1 MTDLKTFFD
10 FKKAKFEDLHNILDD
25 AKFCWTLPTSIFIDV
40 DQLIAS
46 MKEAG
51 LSTKKFEFSSAL
63 LNIAGY
69 YRYFFWKHKIR
80 TNITFF
86 CTERIISEDEAIN
99 SEIKMLTLIVRN
111 IPGMYSI
118 VSKMPARLV
127 PFALYSKDKF
137 ENTIVASYGNFSY
150 LYPFFMNAAPSYTL
164 HLSGKYSSVINSFTK
179 EWLYD
184 PITVL
189 ALAGDVPHGIPNI
202 KKFGLVRAEKFCIK
216 NKEKDIEAMFDEDS
230 LKQFKYNKEYYDVP
244 KLIEKYKDEF
254 FTLETHPNLVDY
266 YNKEEVKSIQ
276 REYYSVYSFHIPHLF
291 LGE

>member
-51 LSTKKFEFSSAL
+51 LTTKKFEFSSVL
-63 LNIAGY
+63 LNLASY

-86 CTERIISEDEAIN
+86 ATERIISEDEAIK
-99 SEIKMLTLIVRN
+99 SEMNMLTLIVKN
-111 IPGMYSI
+111 IPGIYSI
-118 VSKMPARLV
+118 VSKMPAKLV

-164 HLSGKYSSVINSFTK
+164 HLSGKYSSVINSITK
-179 EWLYD
+179 EWQYD

-189 ALAGDVPHGIPNI
+189 ALAGDPSKGIPNI
-202 KKFGLVRAEKFCIK
+202 RKFGMVRAEKFCLK
-216 NKEKDIEAMFDEDS
+216 NKDSNIEDLLKDND
-230 LKQFKYNKEYYDVP
+230 LLQFKYNKSYYDVP
-244 KLIEKYKDEF
+244 SLIERYKDEF
-254 FTLETHPNLVDY
+254 FTLETNPNLVDY
-266 YNKEEVKSIQ
+266 YNKEEVKAIQ